1 MRKRLGIPET
11 APVIGLTNRYDLMKD
26 HATFFRAAS
35 LLSGT
40 DASAHFILAGRGVSE
55 DNPALSSLLGMV
67 PHVRHVHL
75 LGERHDVPGLINAFD
90 IAASSSSYGEGLPN
104 AIGEAMATAVPC
116 VVTDVGDS
124 AALVGDTGIV
134 VPKKDPQAL
143 CAAWQSLLDAG
154 PDFRRAMGKRAR
166 KRIMEHYSLAAMIR
180 RYESLYQDL
189 TADPSS

>member
-1 MRKRLGIPET
+1 M
-11 APVIGLTNRYDLMKD
+11 
-26 HATFFRAAS
+26 
-35 LLSGT
+35 
-40 DASAHFILAGRGVSE
+40 
-55 DNPALSSLLGMV
+55 
-67 PHVRHVHL
+67 
-75 LGERHDVPGLINAFD
+75 
-90 IAASSSSYGEGLPN
+90 
-104 AIGEAMATAVPC
+104 
-116 VVTDVGDS
+116 
-124 AALVGDTGIV
+124 GDTGIV